1 MDAID
6 DLTPQQRQQWDEE
19 GYLLVAGALS
29 ADEVGALLGA
39 ADRAVARSQ
48 GRIDQGGAGVTQQA
62 FKMIRAVEQDAALDL
77 LIDHHATL
85 PVLIGLLGPSLQVL
99 GTEIFVRLPAP
110 GREPLIAWHKDGGPA
125 LSRILC
131 QPGNPVLQLKIQYF
145 LTDLSEPD
153 SGNFLLVPGSHRRP
167 FPADGR
173 VPARD
178 LAQAVQ
184 VRARPGDALIFPWAL
199 WHAVA
204 PNHSG
209 RVRKSV
215 TLRWGQL
222 FCRPYDFEQLPAS
235 LLARWTPRQR
245 RLFGELRADRQPHEF
260 YYADEADQLRVLA
273 PSRNPMEF
281 RVRL

>member
-1 MDAID
+1 MAAIATIAAAGND
-6 DLTPQQRQQWDEE
+6 LQDLTPRQRRQWEDE
-19 GYLLVAGALS
+19 GYLLIPGALS
-29 ADEVGALLGA
+29 AGEVDALLGA
-39 ADRAVARSQ
+39 ADRALARSQ
-48 GRIDQGGAGVTQQA
+48 GRVDQGAAGGERQA
-62 FKMIRAVEQDAALDL
+62 FKVVRAVEQEAVLDL
-77 LIDHHATL
+77 LIDHPATL

-110 GREPLIAWHKDGGPA
+110 GREPLIEWHKDGGPS
-125 LSRILC
+125 LSRLLC
-131 QPGNPVLQLKIQYF
+131 QPGCPVLQLKIQYF
-145 LTDLSEPD
+145 LTDLTSRD

-173 VPARD
+173 VPAGD
-178 LAQAVQ
+178 LARAVQ
-184 VRARPGDALIFPWAL
+184 VLARPGDALIFPWAL

-222 FCRPYDFEQLPAS
+222 FCRPYDFERLPAA

-245 RLFGELRADRQPHEF
+245 RLFGELSAGQQPHDY
-260 YYADEADQLRVLA
+260 YYADETDLLRLLA
-273 PSRNPMEF
+273 
-281 RVRL
+281 V